1 MGPCSFCRR
10 NYGSFYQNLEVDGG
24 VAARETHSR
33 ARKGDSCLTLGSALS
48 KETHALTKQE
58 ASLGR
63 GHGAKSR
70 RVRTALLHDLGL
82 GYYGDGIRFQIVCGQ
97 SL

>member
-1 MGPCSFCRR
+1 M
-10 NYGSFYQNLEVDGG
+10 
-24 VAARETHSR
+24 
-33 ARKGDSCLTLGSALS
+33 
-48 KETHALTKQE
+48 LTKQE

-63 GHGAKSR
+63 GHRAKSR

-82 GYYGDGIRFQIVCGQ
+82 GSYGDGIRFQIVCGQ